1 MAKGVK
7 TGGRKVGSVN
17 KVTADI
23 KALAQSYGAEAVA
36 TLASIMAT
44 SENDQARISAAKE
57 LIDRGYGK
65 ASQPVTLSDPAGNP
79 ITILLQQIEG
89 TALTPKDAL

>member
-1 MAKGVK
+1 MAKGAK
-7 TGGRKVGSVN
+7 TGGRVAGTPN

-23 KALAQSYGAEAVA
+23 KALAQSYGAEAIEKLV
-36 TLASIMAT
+36 SIMRN
-44 SENDQARISAAKE
+44 SESDMAKLSACRE

-79 ITILLQQIEG
+79 ITILLQHIEG
-89 TALTPKDAL
+89 SALTPKDE